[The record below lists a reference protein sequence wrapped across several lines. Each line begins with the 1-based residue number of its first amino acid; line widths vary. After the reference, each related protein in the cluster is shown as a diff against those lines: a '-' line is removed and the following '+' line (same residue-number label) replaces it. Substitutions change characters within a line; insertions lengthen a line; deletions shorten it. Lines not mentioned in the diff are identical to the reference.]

1 MFQFARQSAKAVLVA
16 ASAAGVAALG
26 AGSAGADDL
35 GALSA
40 TDSLPQATPATAGL
54 PAGLGGGAESLV
66 SKVQE
71 ADLRTVQPVPSTPN
85 LGTPAGDVSHVA
97 PQAQAQLDSVH
108 NTIARARNTVGL
120 SHGTVHHSAGVP
132 SVPGVGNPAGVLP
145 TGAVDGL
152 LGGVTSTVPLGGAA
166 GSLPLS
172 NEVQHQAGAVEGAA
186 STLPADAG
194 VAGVPAVG
202 NPAGLLPADA
212 VNGALG
218 GAAGSLPLSNEV
230 QHQAGAV
237 EGAASTLPADAGVPD
252 VPAVGDAADTV
263 PTGAVNGVLGGA
275 NGKVHQAANG
285 MVPGVGNPANVV
297 PNGAVNGVLGGA
309 NGKVHQAANGVV
321 PGVGNPAGLL
331 PTGAVNGL
339 LGGAAGSLPLSNE
352 VQHQAGAVD
361 GTATTLPA
369 YDVAP
374 QQGDPLGM
382 LPTGD
387 LTGLLGEDAFSVVP
401 GATTETLPL
410 SNELPAPT
418 SVQGQPA
425 EIAGEAVGSAVEQT
439 AGTVLPN
446 TTDEVDT
453 LAGELPEPSTESV
466 EDQLPETPVS
476 VEGVDTEAVES
487 TVPATG
493 QVQDAADTVTEEAPS
508 VGEVAEQ
515 VDISEAAGDV
525 TEAAA
530 GGAGATGVVD
540 VVEGVGTPAL

>member
-1 MFQFARQSAKAVLVA
+1 
-16 ASAAGVAALG
+16 
-26 AGSAGADDL
+26 
-35 GALSA
+35 
-40 TDSLPQATPATAGL
+40 
-54 PAGLGGGAESLV
+54 
-66 SKVQE
+66 
-71 ADLRTVQPVPSTPN
+71 
-85 LGTPAGDVSHVA
+85 
-97 PQAQAQLDSVH
+97 
-108 NTIARARNTVGL
+108 
-120 SHGTVHHSAGVP
+120 
-132 SVPGVGNPAGVLP
+132 
-145 TGAVDGL
+145 
-152 LGGVTSTVPLGGAA
+152 
-166 GSLPLS
+166 
-172 NEVQHQAGAVEGAA
+172 
-186 STLPADAG
+186 
-194 VAGVPAVG
+194 
-202 NPAGLLPADA
+202 
-212 VNGALG
+212 
-218 GAAGSLPLSNEV
+218 NEV

-263 PTGAVNGVLGGA
+263 PT
-275 NGKVHQAANG
+275 
-285 MVPGVGNPANVV
+285 
-297 PNGAVNGVLGGA
+297 GAVNGVLGGA